1 MSSHT
6 GRNRLL
12 STSILV
18 LWCQRCDEIAAV
30 TFVSLLRQAGKRVK
44 LVGLE
49 GRNCVGRSGIAL
61 KADLLLDEVVRQPEQ
76 PSALIVPFEM
86 TILQRFAR
94 NPWQGQLW
102 QMLQPRCWV
111 TPTESQPLLQ
121 TLISSPANTPADYHI
136 HTYQHTSTASAE
148 LEELVATLL
157 NELG

>member
-1 MSSHT
+1 MSSH
-6 GRNRLL
+6 GLSPVVNRHPCPLVSALRRDRSRHLL
-12 STSILV
+12 SV
-18 LWCQRCDEIAAV
+18 YYAR
-30 TFVSLLRQAGKRVK
+30 RKRVK

-102 QMLQPRCWV
+102 QMLHSRCWV

>member
-30 TFVSLLRQAGKRVK
+30 TFVSLLRQ
-44 LVGLE
+44 
-49 GRNCVGRSGIAL
+49 
-61 KADLLLDEVVRQPEQ
+61 ADLLLDEVVRQPEQ